1 VDNQEKIRHTATR
14 KLDYERSGRIQAFY
28 RYPIPGMG
36 EADGVNIR
44 DKAGI
49 AYLKLLDVLGED

>member
-1 VDNQEKIRHTATR
+1 
-14 KLDYERSGRIQAFY
+14 
-28 RYPIPGMG
+28 MG